1 MKNTIIKLLL
11 LILTLALIAGCVAA
25 CGTGEP
31 TDDGGGNN
39 GDVDIVDYAS
49 EVKFDKNS
57 GRAWCEV
64 TVKSYIDGD
73 TTHFHV
79 PTSIS
84 DTGILKARYL
94 GVNTPESTGKIEPWG
109 KKASDYTKSKLS
121 AATSIII
128 ESDDGNWNHDN
139 TAERYLVWIWY
150 KTAEMEDYR
159 CLNLELLQEGLARS
173 SKSSDTVYAEACSKI
188 LNQAVARKLFVFGTE
203 PDPDFYYGAA
213 QPITLKELKTNIEDY
228 KGTTVSFEGVVAKK
242 SGQTVYVEE
251 YDEETGLYFGIQ
263 VYYGYNL
270 SYDGLEILSVGNR
283 VRVVGSAQYFE
294 EGDTYQISDIKYNP
308 MRPDDEGNIKLISE
322 GHSAAYQEMDVNT
335 LLNGKVD
342 IEKTETGEDGEE
354 TLVTES
360 FDVGFIKLHGTVAVK
375 NLTITELYTT
385 ASGSNKGAISITCVD
400 DSGREIVVRTIVL
413 RDANGATI
421 TQDEFRIGEKINV
434 RGVVDV
440 FNGVYQVKVFSKAD
454 ITEVTE

>member
-1 MKNTIIKLLL
+1 MKNTITKLLL

-25 CGTGEP
+25 CGGPADDDDNGGE
-31 TDDGGGNN
+31 GEF
-39 GDVDIVDYAS
+39 IDYAS
-49 EVKFDKNS
+49 EVKLDKNS

-79 PTSIS
+79 PTSIA
-84 DTGILKARYL
+84 DTGVLKARYL

-109 KKASDYTKSKLS
+109 KKASDYTKAKLS

-128 ESDDGNWNHDN
+128 ESDDGKWNHDS
-139 TAERYLVWIWY
+139 TGERYLVWVWY

-173 SKSSDTVYAEACSKI
+173 SKSSDTAYSEECTKI
-188 LNQAVARKLFVFGTE
+188 LNQAVVNKLYVFGTE

-213 QPITLKELKTNIEDY
+213 QPITLKELKTNIEAY

-270 SYDGLEILSVGNR
+270 SYGGLEILSVGNR
-283 VRVVGSAQYFE
+283 VRIVGSAQYFE

-308 MRPDDEGNIKLISE
+308 MRPDDESNIKLISE
-322 GHSAAYQEMDVNT
+322 GHSAAYEEMDVNT
-335 LLNGKVD
+335 LLNGRVD
-342 IEKTETGEDGEE
+342 VEKTETDEDGEE
-354 TLVTES
+354 ILVTET
-360 FDVGFIKLHGTVAVK
+360 FDVGFLKLHSTVAVK
-375 NLTITELYTT
+375 NLTITDLYTT
-385 ASGSNKGAISITCVD
+385 VSGSNKGAISITCVD
-400 DSGREIVVRTIVL
+400 GSGREIVVRTIVL

-421 TQDEFRIGEKINV
+421 TQDVFRIGEKINV

-440 FNGVYQVKVFSKAD
+440 FNGVYQVKVFSIAD
-454 ITEVTE
+454 INEITD